1 MRRSLHST
9 CSQPL
14 MLYTQLN
21 VMQVALSAEGINLL
35 CIFHGL
41 SAGRQLSEYR
51 FLLLDP
57 LFAGC

>member
-1 MRRSLHST
+1 
-9 CSQPL
+9 
-14 MLYTQLN
+14 MLYTQFN
-21 VMQVALSAEGINLL
+21 VMQVALSEEGINLL